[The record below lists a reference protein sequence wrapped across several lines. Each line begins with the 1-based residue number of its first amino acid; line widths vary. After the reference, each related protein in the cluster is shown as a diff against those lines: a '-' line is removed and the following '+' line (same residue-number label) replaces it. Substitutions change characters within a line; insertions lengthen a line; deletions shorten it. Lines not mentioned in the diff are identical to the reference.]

1 MKTNQIKT
9 NHVYYDKNQDTLLM
23 EKSKNEWYPINF
35 QWIPVFKLSNELNLK
50 SSKMK
55 NLVILPILA
64 LLTFIS
70 SCSKE
75 EVIIG
80 SGNLTTETRATSH
93 FSKVNSEGVFEV
105 TITQGPSQ
113 TLEITADNNILNQV
127 KTRVVNDELHLY
139 LDDNYNYRDLTI
151 QVDIIAT
158 NLNSLVNSGVG
169 NIYANEVNDN
179 GTFTI
184 DNSGTGDILI
194 GGSAPNLNIIN
205 EGSGD
210 ILAFD
215 FYVEHCSVEIEG
227 SGSVETSCSETL
239 TVDIAGSGDVYYK
252 GIPSIDTTISG
263 SGNIVNSN

>member
-1 MKTNQIKT
+1 MKSNPIKAT
-9 NHVYYDKNQDTLLM
+9 HVYFEKQTETLSIK
-23 EKSKNEWYPINF
+23 KSENKWYPINF
-35 QWIPVFKLSNELNLK
+35 QWIPVIKLKNELNLK
-50 SSKMK
+50 TNKMK
-55 NLVILPILA
+55 NLFFLPILV

-70 SCSKE
+70 SCSKD

-80 SGNLTTETRATSH
+80 SGNLTTETRDINY

-105 TITQGPSQ
+105 TITQGASQ
-113 TLEITADNNILNQV
+113 TLEITTDNNIINQV
-127 KTRVVNDELHLY
+127 KTRVVNNELYLY
-139 LDDNYNYRDLTI
+139 LDDNYNYQDLTI

-169 NIYANEVNDN
+169 NMYAYEVDEN

-194 GGSAPNLNIIN
+194 EGSATNLNILN
-205 EGSGD
+205 QGSGA

-215 FYVEHCSVEIEG
+215 FYVENCSIEIEG
-227 SGSVETSCSETL
+227 SGSAETSCSETL

-252 GIPSIDTTISG
+252 GTPSINTTISG
-263 SGNIVNSN
+263 SGNIINSN